1 MKARSHSVRQNEIL
15 HAYLFISPFFL
26 LFIIFQ
32 LYPLIWSF
40 VLGFYKWNGLTN
52 KVFVGLSNYRQ
63 LMGDQQFWTTM
74 ENTLWYVLANIL
86 ITLPISVLL
95 GMLLC
100 SRGLKCGRAY
110 KTILVLPYVTSTVAA
125 GIIFSMLFSTHF
137 GVINGILAQLG
148 IAPVGWLNTM
158 KWSKVPVIIL
168 SVWRNTPWYML
179 IVMSALLGVDMN
191 LYEAARID
199 GANALQRMFFITL
212 PCIMPVLM
220 FCLMNLT
227 IDSVRIFTEPY
238 ILTSGGPGAS
248 SMSVIQYLYTSAFD
262 TFKMGYASAMG
273 YILTLFL
280 VFVSV
285 FYFKTLRRQS
295 GV

>member
-1 MKARSHSVRQNEIL
+1 MKARSHSVRKNEIL

-137 GVINGILAQLG
+137 GVINGILARFG

-158 KWSKVPVIIL
+158 KWSKVPVVIL

-199 GANALQRMFFITL
+199 GANALQRMFFH
-212 PCIMPVLM
+212 
-220 FCLMNLT
+220 
-227 IDSVRIFTEPY
+227 Y
-238 ILTSGGPGAS
+238 AA
-248 SMSVIQYLYTSAFD
+248 LY
-262 TFKMGYASAMG
+262 YASADVLPDEPH
-273 YILTLFL
+273 Y
-280 VFVSV
+280 
-285 FYFKTLRRQS
+285 
-295 GV
+295 

>member
-1 MKARSHSVRQNEIL
+1 M
-15 HAYLFISPFFL
+15 

-110 KTILVLPYVTSTVAA
+110 KTFLVLLMAVLVHLALDGCTVYTVNH
-125 GIIFSMLFSTHF
+125 LDT
-137 GVINGILAQLG
+137 
-148 IAPVGWLNTM
+148 
-158 KWSKVPVIIL
+158 
-168 SVWRNTPWYML
+168 
-179 IVMSALLGVDMN
+179 
-191 LYEAARID
+191 
-199 GANALQRMFFITL
+199 
-212 PCIMPVLM
+212 
-220 FCLMNLT
+220 
-227 IDSVRIFTEPY
+227 VR
-238 ILTSGGPGAS
+238 S
-248 SMSVIQYLYTSAFD
+248 
-262 TFKMGYASAMG
+262 
-273 YILTLFL
+273 
-280 VFVSV
+280 
-285 FYFKTLRRQS
+285 
-295 GV
+295 

>member
-1 MKARSHSVRQNEIL
+1 
-15 HAYLFISPFFL
+15 
-26 LFIIFQ
+26 
-32 LYPLIWSF
+32 
-40 VLGFYKWNGLTN
+40 
-52 KVFVGLSNYRQ
+52 
-63 LMGDQQFWTTM
+63 MGDQQFWTTM
-74 ENTLWYVLANIL
+74 ENTSWYVLANVL

>member
-1 MKARSHSVRQNEIL
+1 MKARSHSVRKNEIL

-100 SRGLKCGRAY
+100 SKGLKCGRAY

-137 GVINGILAQLG
+137 GVINGILA
-148 IAPVGWLNTM
+148 
-158 KWSKVPVIIL
+158 
-168 SVWRNTPWYML
+168 
-179 IVMSALLGVDMN
+179 
-191 LYEAARID
+191 
-199 GANALQRMFFITL
+199 
-212 PCIMPVLM
+212 
-220 FCLMNLT
+220 
-227 IDSVRIFTEPY
+227 
-238 ILTSGGPGAS
+238 
-248 SMSVIQYLYTSAFD
+248 
-262 TFKMGYASAMG
+262 
-273 YILTLFL
+273 
-280 VFVSV
+280 
-285 FYFKTLRRQS
+285 
-295 GV
+295 

>member
-1 MKARSHSVRQNEIL
+1 MKARPHSARRSEMM

-52 KVFVGLSNYRQ
+52 KVFVGLDNYRL
-63 LMGDQQFWTTM
+63 LMGDGQFWTTM
-74 ENTLWYVLANIL
+74 ENTLWYVLSNIL
-86 ITLPISVLL
+86 IVLPLSVLL
-95 GMLLC
+95 GTLLC
-100 SRGLKCGRAY
+100 SRGLRGGRTY
-110 KTILVLPYVTSTVAA
+110 KTVLVLPYVTSTVAA
-125 GIIFSMLFSTHF
+125 GIIFSMLFSTHI
-137 GVINGILAQLG
+137 GVVNGMLSALG

-158 KWSKVPVIIL
+158 QWSKIPVIIL

-179 IVMSALLGVDMN
+179 IVMSALLGVDVH

-199 GANALQRMFFITL
+199 GANAWQRMVKITL
-212 PCIMPVLM
+212 PSIMPVLT
-220 FCLMNLT
+220 FCLLNIT

-238 ILTSGGPGAS
+238 ILTAGGPGAS

-273 YILTLFL
+273 YILTFCL
-280 VFVSV
+280 VIVSV
-285 FYFKTLRRQS
+285 FYFKSLRQQS